1 MNLVFMGY
9 GDKEFVVEL
18 LKSSDVCGNKMSVIP
33 IVEIGAIGKITLL
46 QTLSNFA
53 LGDHDRSSIKL
64 SKELP
69 HLWERLSISGLQN
82 VGGYR
87 YFSCKLKGNER
98 PSSAEF
104 EMG

>member
-1 MNLVFMGY
+1 
-9 GDKEFVVEL
+9 
-18 LKSSDVCGNKMSVIP
+18 MSVTP
-33 IVEIGAIGKITLL
+33 IVEMGAIGKITLL

-53 LGDHDRSSIKL
+53 LGDHGRSSIKL
-64 SKELP
+64 LKELP
-69 HLWERLSISGLQN
+69 HLWGRLLISGLQN

-87 YFSCKLKGNER
+87 CFSCKLEGNER

>member
-1 MNLVFMGY
+1 M
-9 GDKEFVVEL
+9 FVT
-18 LKSSDVCGNKMSVIP
+18 P
-33 IVEIGAIGKITLL
+33 IVEMGAIGKVTLL

-53 LGDHDRSSIKL
+53 LGDHGRSSIKL
-64 SKELP
+64 LKELP
-69 HLWERLSISGLQN
+69 HLWGRLLISGLQN

-87 YFSCKLKGNER
+87 CFSCKLEGNER